1 MADWL
6 SLWAANCGLDDE
18 ATFAIRLCAEE
29 FVTNLVMHGLKDD
42 PEGHTIE
49 VVADT
54 EPNQARIVIVDDGV
68 AFNAATA
75 MDPGRE
81 GTIELATVGGRGIRL
96 IRAYASSVAWDRI
109 DGRNQTT
116 FTFKTSKAPDR

>member
-6 SLWAANCGLDDE
+6 SFWAANCGLDEE

-42 PEGHTIE
+42 PAEHTIQ

-54 EPNQARIVIVDDGV
+54 EPDRARIVIFDDGV
-68 AFNAATA
+68 PFNAAIA
-75 MDPGRE
+75 IDPGRE

-96 IRAYASSVAWDRI
+96 IRAYAASVAWDRI
-109 DGRNQTT
+109 DNRNQTT
-116 FTFKTSKAPDR
+116 FTFKTSKALDK